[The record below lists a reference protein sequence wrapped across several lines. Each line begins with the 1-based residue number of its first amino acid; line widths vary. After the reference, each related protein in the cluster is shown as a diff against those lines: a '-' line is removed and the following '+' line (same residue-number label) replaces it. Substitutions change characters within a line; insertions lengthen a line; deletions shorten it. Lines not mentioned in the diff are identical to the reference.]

1 MTGSA
6 ATQTTPSPR
15 PPAGP
20 PRSAL
25 HFREARLA
33 DLPALVALLADDV
46 LGAAR
51 EDTGPI
57 LDPGYAA
64 AFQAIAADPNNRLIV
79 GTLGDD
85 DTGPR
90 AADAVAAFCQLTVIP
105 CLSRRGRARAQVES
119 VRVRSDLRGR
129 GLGAALMAHVI
140 GEARTAGCGL
150 IQLTTATRRADAQ
163 RFYASLGFEASHM
176 GMKLDLL

>member
-1 MTGSA
+1 MTVLSL
-6 ATQTTPSPR
+6 Q
-15 PPAGP
+15 
-20 PRSAL
+20 
-25 HFREARLA
+25 FREARPE

-51 EDTGPI
+51 EDRGPG

-64 AFQAIAADPNNRLIV
+64 AFQAIAVDPNNRLIV

-85 DTGPR
+85 VAGPR
-90 AADAVAAFCQLTVIP
+90 ESDAVVAFCQLTVIP

-119 VRVRSDLRGR
+119 VRVRTDLRGR

-140 GEARTAGCGL
+140 GLARAAGCGL
-150 IQLTTATRRADAQ
+150 LQLTTATMRADAQ
-163 RFYASLGFEASHM
+163 RFYAGLGFQATHV
-176 GMKLDLL
+176 GMKLDL

>member
-1 MTGSA
+1 M
-6 ATQTTPSPR
+6 SPLSLR
-15 PPAGP
+15 
-20 PRSAL
+20 
-25 HFREARLA
+25 FRESAPG

-46 LGAAR
+46 LGTAR

-85 DTGPR
+85 D
-90 AADAVAAFCQLTVIP
+90 AVVALCQLTVIP

-119 VRVRSDLRGR
+119 VRVRTDLRGR
-129 GLGAALMAHVI
+129 GLGAALIAHVI
-140 GEARTAGCGL
+140 GEARAAGCGL
-150 IQLTTATRRADAQ
+150 VQLTTATLRADAQ
-163 RFYASLGFEASHM
+163 RFYANLGFQASHV
-176 GMKLDLL
+176 GMKLDL